1 MRVRD
6 SQICTDTPLLNRLV
20 EPEMFRNLSREPDTS
35 SEEDSSW
42 EHYSHHDEASNLPVA
57 AESHHVE
64 LAVSDRSRPSLFR
77 VRHSKKPRSHPV
89 ETRSLEYIGSYDN
102 NLMCPICR
110 CPFVDP
116 TKLNCDHYFC
126 RTCITTA
133 LSHQGSESKSCP
145 TCRRR
150 TSEDSVVAAPKLIS
164 RILDELRVKCLY
176 HLKGCP
182 EEMPRGAIQ
191 GHIDHYC
198 GFVDIQCPS
207 ENCSLLVRR
216 KDASRK
222 RCLHHRV
229 HCQYCDELYYVFDIE
244 SHETTEC
251 PFRKSPC
258 PHCKNEFLHLDL
270 ETHSESCPDAT
281 IPCIAVPYGC
291 DFTAKRG
298 AIDEHTTTCP
308 LAKLA
313 PLLKLQNE
321 RLAAHE
327 TALNHLRL
335 KNSLLETTFATIQ
348 ETLNPTS
355 CPIDS
360 SDSLFSASSNRAN
373 NNNGPFESTN
383 HHLLCLHDSLREEVD
398 RVSAAL
404 SELDAKARLMVLN
417 ESLRTKDEFAH
428 MNGVLGGMRMQ
439 LHWLMQTRLQKQAQ
453 KSVARATSFAGPSSA
468 ANSSGGGG
476 GDMGNML
483 SESQHAR
490 QDTKL

>member
-1 MRVRD
+1 MSHFETID
-6 SQICTDTPLLNRLV
+6 GNTSFP
-20 EPEMFRNLSREPDTS
+20 PLSREPEAS
-35 SEEDSSW
+35 SEEDSW
-42 EHYSHHDEASNLPVA
+42 ERSREHSNHDEASNIPVA

-64 LAVSDRSRPSLFR
+64 LAVSDRSRPPLFR
-77 VRHSKKPRSHPV
+77 VRPSKKPRSNPV
-89 ETRSLEYIGSYDN
+89 EARSLEYIGSYDN

-126 RTCITTA
+126 HTCITTA

-145 TCRRR
+145 TCRRK

-164 RILDELRVKCLY
+164 RILDELLVKCLN

-191 GHIDHYC
+191 DHIDHYC
-198 GFVDIQCPS
+198 GFVDVQCPS

-216 KDASRK
+216 KDALRK

-229 HCQYCDELYYVFDIE
+229 NCQYCDELCYVFDIE

-251 PFRKSPC
+251 SFRKSPC
-258 PHCKNEFLHLDL
+258 PHCLNEVLHLDL
-270 ETHSESCPDAT
+270 ETHTESCPDAT
-281 IPCIAVPYGC
+281 IHCTAVSYGC

-308 LAKLA
+308 LAKLT

-335 KNSLLETTFATIQ
+335 KNSLLETSFATIQ
-348 ETLNPTS
+348 ETLNSTS
-355 CPIDS
+355 GHIGS
-360 SDSLFSASSNRAN
+360 SDSLFSASSDRAN
-373 NNNGPFESTN
+373 NNNSPFESTN
-383 HHLLCLHDSLREEVD
+383 HHLLSLHDSLREEVD

-404 SELDAKARLMVLN
+404 SDLDAKASLMVLN
-417 ESLRTKDEFAH
+417 ETLRTKEEFAH
-428 MNGVLGGMRMQ
+428 MNGVVGGMRMQ

-453 KSVARATSFAGPSSA
+453 KSVARATSFAGSSSA
-468 ANSSGGGG
+468 ANSSGG
-476 GDMGNML
+476 DTGNML